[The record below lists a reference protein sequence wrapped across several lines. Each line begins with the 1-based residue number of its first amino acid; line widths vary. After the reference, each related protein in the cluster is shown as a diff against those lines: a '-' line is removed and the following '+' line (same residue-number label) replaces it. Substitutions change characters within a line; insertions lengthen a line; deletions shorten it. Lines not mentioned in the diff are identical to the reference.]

1 MNGGA
6 RCLFVALKVPQ
17 EAPPVGGRVHEFP
30 CDFIPD
36 KDSGD
41 RGIGQVL
48 LAREHSTQS
57 YRPWEASG

>member
-17 EAPPVGGRVHEFP
+17 EAPRVGGRVHEF

-36 KDSGD
+36 KDSG
-41 RGIGQVL
+41 IG
-48 LAREHSTQS
+48 E
-57 YRPWEASG
+57 